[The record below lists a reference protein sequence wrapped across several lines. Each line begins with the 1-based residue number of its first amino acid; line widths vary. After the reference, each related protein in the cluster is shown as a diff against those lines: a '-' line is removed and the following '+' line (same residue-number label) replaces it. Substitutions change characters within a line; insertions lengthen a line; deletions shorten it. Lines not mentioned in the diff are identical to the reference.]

1 MKTKM
6 MMFAGV
12 LCLFMLT
19 GLKKSVA
26 QDVQVGIYLPYSGNY
41 NEWDI
46 TLINDITGETYE
58 FHTNSTTFN
67 TQILGT
73 VPAGHYNIDYQS
85 IYFPTGFDFGVTS
98 TDYYHY
104 QIHRSAFRWFT
115 APIDETTFLII
126 DEGY

>member
-6 MMFAGV
+6 MLFAGV
-12 LCLFMLT
+12 LCFFMLT

-26 QDVQVGIYLPYSGNY
+26 QDVQVGIYLPYSGHY

-46 TLINDITGETYE
+46 TLTNVYTGDSYE

-67 TQILGT
+67 TNVLGT
-73 VPAGHYNIDYQS
+73 VPAGTYNIDYQS

-104 QIHRSAFRWFT
+104 QIHRSSFRWFS
-115 APIDETTFLII
+115 APIDATTFLII